1 MKGVPDITGGIND
14 IWAYVRQDR
23 PHRIPALVLSAVTAL
38 LIIYLFVGSFAQEP
52 DRTPDI
58 VYFEN
63 WTVDRTDAEVRRE
76 WMKRA
81 KAANERNAR
90 NREAYQRLADGLGI
104 GYDANEADRISAET
118 NAVAVPGNE
127 AVLAPE

>member
-1 MKGVPDITGGIND
+1 MKGIPDITGGISD
-14 IWAYVRQDR
+14 IWSYVRQDR

-76 WMKRA
+76 WMERA

-104 GYDANEADRISAET
+104 GYDANEANRISAET
-118 NAVAVPGNE
+118 DAAVVPGNE
-127 AVLAPE
+127 AAPAPE